1 MSDTI
6 APLFERLSPALFQPL
21 AALNGRRY
29 WNLLC
34 RLIDEMWG
42 DGARS
47 PGEEAPKQVIVRT
60 LETLLAADDPWDE
73 ALDTPINVRAHDIL
87 LTLTKSGW
95 LSQRRRGVAEMVTL
109 RPVIAQFHTVLC
121 EFARHEPEFIGSK
134 VRSIYFNLRAI
145 ANGEAGGDQYAEAAR
160 QAKQCMAHIANTGCR
175 VQDLM
180 DALVKRTSAREFVRG
195 FFEEYVEKVF
205 IADYSELRT
214 KDHPLQHR
222 AQILALTAQFQH
234 DQARREALIGWYQD
248 KKFPGEIF
256 DDACVG
262 PEGGGHG
269 WQRHKKT
276 AGERARAETLYER
289 DTRLLLRL
297 KDVDAQL
304 QRLDEEIRDA
314 NQRAIAF
321 IEYKMRAPK
330 QLDTLLTRAVSAID
344 ALDEGHAALPAAS
357 GFKHA
362 GPELLAKPRTASK
375 PAVATVA
382 EKRPPSLQELAMEL
396 LRRQMADHRQ
406 VNAIK
411 LANYLARHLGQ
422 HPCMDSDALTID
434 TINDL
439 CCYQRLLLIAAHAA
453 CPPAQRRFNPQLNM
467 LKNIHIEFLPEGIT
481 RNPYLEHRR
490 FRIQRESA
498 R

>member
-1 MSDTI
+1 MTPPPPPGAHDAI
-6 APLFERLSPALFQPL
+6 APLFERLPPELFRPL
-21 AALNGRRY
+21 AASNGRRY

-47 PGEEAPKQVIVRT
+47 PGEEAPRQVLVRK
-60 LETLLAADDPWDE
+60 LETLLAADDPWEE
-73 ALDTPINVRAHDIL
+73 ALETPLNNRANEIL
-87 LTLTKSGW
+87 RTLIESGW

-109 RPVIAQFHTVLC
+109 RPVIAQFHSVLC

-145 ANGEAGGDQYAEAAR
+145 ANGEAGGDQYAEAAK

-180 DALVKRTSAREFVRG
+180 DELMKRTSAREFVRG

-222 AQILALTAQFQH
+222 SQIVAMTAQFQH
-234 DQARREALIGWYQD
+234 DSAQREALIGWYQD
-248 KKFPGEIF
+248 KK
-256 DDACVG
+256 A
-262 PEGGGHG
+262 
-269 WQRHKKT
+269 
-276 AGERARAETLYER
+276 AGDRARAEFLYER

-330 QLDTLLTRAVSAID
+330 QLDALLTRAVHAID
-344 ALDEGHAALPAAS
+344 TLDEGHAALPAAS
-357 GFKHA
+357 GFRHA
-362 GPELLAKPRTASK
+362 GPELLAKPRSASK
-375 PAVATVA
+375 PAVPTAV
-382 EKRPPSLQELAMEL
+382 EKRQPTLQELAMER
-396 LRRQMADHRQ
+396 LRKHMADHRL
-406 VNAIK
+406 VNAVK
-411 LANYLARHLGQ
+411 LANYVARHLGQ
-422 HPCMDSDALTID
+422 NAGVHSDELTINS
-434 TINDL
+434 INDL
-439 CCYQRLLLIAAHAA
+439 CCYQRLLLIAAHAT
-453 CPPAQRRFNPQLNM
+453 CPPAQRRSNPQLHM
-467 LKNIHIEFLPEGIT
+467 LKHIRIEFLPEGVT

-490 FRIQRESA
+490 FHIQREHA